1 MNHDSFRWILIQEYW
16 DAYGTIT
23 ENNETFF
30 DENGCL
36 KKINSKYSQE
46 NKNDKEAKNRSCSE
60 TYRGAKKTYLGV
72 D

>member
-30 DENGCL
+30 DVNGCL

-46 NKNDKEAKNRSCSE
+46 NEK
-60 TYRGAKKTYLGV
+60 
-72 D
+72 

>member
-1 MNHDSFRWILIQEYW
+1 MTMNHDSFRWILIQEYW

-46 NKNDKEAKNRSCSE
+46 NKK
-60 TYRGAKKTYLGV
+60 
-72 D
+72 